1 MNQKWNEFKRQVND
15 TNKKNFLKE
24 NCGDSA
30 APMSVTEPQPAPAHA
45 AAMSPEQSYDAGYN
59 DAVAEMMEIITQMMT
74 GAVPVDMEV
83 PADIA
88 HMDQLEEEEEE
99 E

>member
-1 MNQKWNEFKRQVND
+1 MKIKFL
-15 TNKKNFLKE
+15 KKNILKE

-30 APMSVTEPQPAPAHA
+30 APMSAPEPQPAPAPVA
-45 AAMSPEQSYDAGYN
+45 PMSPEQSYDAGYN

-88 HMDQLEEEEEE
+88 HMDQLEEE
-99 E
+99 